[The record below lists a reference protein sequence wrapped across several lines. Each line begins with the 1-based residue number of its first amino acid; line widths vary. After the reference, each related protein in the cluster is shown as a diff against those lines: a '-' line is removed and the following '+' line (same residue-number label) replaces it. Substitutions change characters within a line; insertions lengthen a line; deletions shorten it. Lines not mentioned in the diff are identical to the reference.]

1 MPVTSLHALEKIA
14 LLVDRLVRWLGRLVA
29 WLTLTMVL
37 ITATVVVLRYVF
49 GIGWIWL
56 QETVTWMHATVFLL
70 AAAYTFSHDE
80 HVRVD
85 IFYRGMSPR
94 RRALVDSLGVL
105 LLLLPT
111 CAWIIYSGWDYV
123 AASWQVRESS
133 LETGGMPGLFL
144 LKSLIIV
151 TPLLLAI
158 EGLAIVTL
166 RWARVF
172 RAEPSPTAR
181 S

>member
-1 MPVTSLHALEKIA
+1 MLRTSVQSLETFA
-14 LLVDRLVRWLGRLVA
+14 HRVDRLACGLGRMVS
-29 WLTLTMVL
+29 WLTVIMVL

-49 GIGWIWL
+49 GVGWIWL

-70 AAAYTFSHDE
+70 AAAYTLSRDE

-94 RRALVDSLGVL
+94 GQALVDSLGVL

-111 CAWIIYSGWDYV
+111 CLWIVFSAWDYV

-151 TPLLLAI
+151 TPVLLAI
-158 EGLAIVTL
+158 EGLALVVL
-166 RWARVF
+166 RWARILS
-172 RAEPSPTAR
+172 AAPGPATR

>member
-1 MPVTSLHALEKIA
+1 
-14 LLVDRLVRWLGRLVA
+14 VDRLVCGLGRMVS
-29 WLTLTMVL
+29 WLTVIMVL

-49 GIGWIWL
+49 GVGWIWL

-70 AAAYTFSHDE
+70 AAAYTLSRDE

-94 RRALVDSLGVL
+94 GQALVDSLGVL

-111 CAWIIYSGWDYV
+111 CLWIVFSAWDYV

-151 TPLLLAI
+151 TPVLLAI
-158 EGLAIVTL
+158 EGLALVVL
-166 RWARVF
+166 RWARILS
-172 RAEPSPTAR
+172 AAPGPATR

>member
-1 MPVTSLHALEKIA
+1 MLRTSVQSLETFA
-14 LLVDRLVRWLGRLVA
+14 HRVDRLVCGLGRMVS
-29 WLTLTMVL
+29 WLTVIMVL

-49 GIGWIWL
+49 GVGWIWL

-70 AAAYTFSHDE
+70 AAAYTLSHDE

-94 RRALVDSLGVL
+94 GQALVDSLGVL

-111 CAWIIYSGWDYV
+111 CLWIVFSAWDYV

-151 TPLLLAI
+151 TPVLLAI
-158 EGLAIVTL
+158 EGLALVVL
-166 RWARVF
+166 RWARILS
-172 RAEPSPTAR
+172 AAPGPATR

>member
-1 MPVTSLHALEKIA
+1 
-14 LLVDRLVRWLGRLVA
+14 VDRLVCGLGRMVS
-29 WLTLTMVL
+29 WLTVIMVL

-49 GIGWIWL
+49 GVGWIWL

-70 AAAYTFSHDE
+70 AAAYTLSHDE

-94 RRALVDSLGVL
+94 GQALVDSLGVL

-111 CAWIIYSGWDYV
+111 CLWIVFSAWDYV

-151 TPLLLAI
+151 TPVLLAI
-158 EGLAIVTL
+158 EGLALVVL
-166 RWARVF
+166 RWARILS
-172 RAEPSPTAR
+172 AAPGPATR

>member
-1 MPVTSLHALEKIA
+1 
-14 LLVDRLVRWLGRLVA
+14 VDRLVCGLGRMVS
-29 WLTLTMVL
+29 WLTVIMVL

-49 GIGWIWL
+49 GVGWIWL

-70 AAAYTFSHDE
+70 AAAYTLSRDE

-94 RRALVDSLGVL
+94 GQALVDSLGVL

-111 CAWIIYSGWDYV
+111 CLWIVFSAWDYV

-144 LKSLIIV
+144 LESLIIV
-151 TPLLLAI
+151 TPVLLAI
-158 EGLAIVTL
+158 EGLALVVL
-166 RWARVF
+166 RWARILS
-172 RAEPSPTAR
+172 AAPGPATR